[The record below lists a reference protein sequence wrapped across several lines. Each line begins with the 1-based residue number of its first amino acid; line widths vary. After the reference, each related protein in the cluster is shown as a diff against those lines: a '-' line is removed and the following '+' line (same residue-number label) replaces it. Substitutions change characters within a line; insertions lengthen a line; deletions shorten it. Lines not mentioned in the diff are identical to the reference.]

1 MEKLDKF
8 SLTGRFTVR
17 SAYLEKNPEAQ
28 LEKNCTDVVE
38 YIGGHIIQLLSS
50 GEFMVDESFKSRSL
64 DESEIKLLEII
75 NK

>member
-1 MEKLDKF
+1 MEKLNKF

-17 SAYLEKNPEAQ
+17 GAYLEKNPEAK

-50 GEFMVDESFKSRSL
+50 GEFMVDENFKSRSL